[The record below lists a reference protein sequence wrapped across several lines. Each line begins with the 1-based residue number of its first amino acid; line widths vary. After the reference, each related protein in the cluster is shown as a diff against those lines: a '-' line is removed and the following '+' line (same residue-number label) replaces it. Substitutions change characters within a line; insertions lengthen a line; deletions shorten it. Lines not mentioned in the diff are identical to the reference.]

1 VKTFCALLGC
11 LLAFGAAAAD
21 PASIY
26 HDGWID
32 LNKNGKMDVYEDPS
46 QPIKKRVNDLLKR
59 MTLQEKLGQ
68 LWQGD
73 LAVAEG
79 ATMTQTIRDGGVG
92 SFLGGSSVI
101 ETPMLRN
108 KIQHVAIEQSRL
120 GIPLILGHDVIH
132 GFRTAFP
139 IPLAEACSWEPGL
152 FERTQTIAARE
163 AAAAGIDW
171 AFAPMV
177 DLARDP
183 RWGRIA
189 EGFGED
195 PYLGSLYAAADVRGF
210 QGTNLADPDHVLA
223 CMKHYVGYGATE
235 GGRDYNTTE
244 ISRFTLRNF
253 YLPQFKAG
261 VDAGALT
268 FMSAFNDLDGVPASG
283 NKFTLTEV
291 LRDEWKF
298 KGFVVSDY
306 NSVIELIDHGYAANN
321 EEAARFALTAGVD
334 MEMISTTYVCTVEE
348 QIKQKKISQAT
359 VDEAVRRILMVKFAK
374 GLFDH
379 PYTDEARYK
388 VAYLQP
394 DAIALSREAAQK
406 SCVLLKNDNHLLPL
420 PKQGQKIALIGPLG
434 DAPEEMVG
442 PWYSRAHSNEVI
454 SLANGMRQKLADAA
468 QLALARGC
476 SIIETGRD
484 RAHLGDYSKVQEHPT
499 ESEEIASAVALAKN
513 SDVVV
518 MALGEPLDWSGE
530 DGSRSSLDL
539 PGRQQEL
546 LNAVAATGKPIV
558 VVLFNGHPLA
568 LPPVFAKASAV
579 LEAWFPGTQAGNGVA
594 DLLFGDVDPS
604 GRLTVTLP
612 CSVGQVPIYYNHDDT
627 GRPGFG
633 RWHGN
638 YVDGPT
644 LPFLPF
650 GYGLTY
656 TTFQYGDVKLD
667 STTLKSDGTITAS
680 AQLTNTGTRAGTE
693 VAQLYIRDLAF
704 AAGTR
709 PVRELKGFRK
719 ITLQPGETQTVSFS
733 LTPDELGAYD
743 ADGHWIVQPGQFQ
756 LWICKDSASGDPAS
770 FELEK

>member
-1 VKTFCALLGC
+1 MKTFCALLGC
-11 LLAFGAAAAD
+11 LLVFGAAAD

-68 LWQGD
+68 LWQAHMD
-73 LAVAEG
+73 ADADV
-79 ATMTQTIRDGGVG
+79 TMAQTIRDGGVG
-92 SFLGGSSVI
+92 SFLDGSSHI
-101 ETPMLRN
+101 ENPILRN
-108 KIQHVAIEQSRL
+108 KVQHIAIEQSRL
-120 GIPLILGHDVIH
+120 GIPLILGHDAIH

-139 IPLAEACSWEPGL
+139 IPLAEACAWEPSL

-171 AFAPMV
+171 TFAPMV

-183 RWGRIA
+183 RWGRIV

-195 PYLGSLYAAADVRGF
+195 PYLGSLYAAANVRGF
-210 QGTNLADPDHVLA
+210 QGTNVADPNRVVA

-244 ISRFTLRNF
+244 ISPFTLRNF

-261 VDAGALT
+261 LDAGALT
-268 FMSAFNDLDGVPASG
+268 VMSAFNDLDGIPTSG
-283 NKFTLTEV
+283 NKFTLTDV

-306 NSVIELIDHGYAANN
+306 QSVSQMIDHGIAANE
-321 EEAARFALTAGVD
+321 EEAARLALTAGVD
-334 MEMISTTYVCTVEE
+334 MEMVSTTYVDTVAE

-359 VDEAVRRILMVKFAK
+359 VDEAVRRVLLVKFAK

-379 PYTDEARYK
+379 PYTDETRYK

-394 DAIALSREAAQK
+394 DAIALSREAAEK
-406 SCVLLKNDNHLLPL
+406 SCVLLKNDKNLLPL
-420 PKQGQKIALIGPLG
+420 SKQKKIALIGPLG
-434 DAPEEMVG
+434 DTPEEMVG

-454 SLANGMRQKLADAA
+454 SLATGVRQKLTDAA
-468 QLALARGC
+468 DLSVVRGC
-476 SIIETGRD
+476 AIIETGRE
-484 RAHLGDYSKVQEHPT
+484 RTHLGDYAKIFEHPT
-499 ESEEIASAVALAKN
+499 TSNEIANAVALAQ
-513 SDVVV
+513 SADVVV
-518 MALGEPLDWSGE
+518 MALGEPIDWSGE

-546 LNAVAATGKPIV
+546 LNAIAATGKPIV

-612 CSVGQVPIYYNHDDT
+612 YDVGQVPIYYNHDNT

-656 TTFQYGDVKLD
+656 TTFQYGSVKLD
-667 STTLKSDGTITAS
+667 SATLKSDGTLTAS
-680 AQLTNTGTRAGTE
+680 AQLTNTGARTGTE

-719 ITLQPGETQTVSFS
+719 VTLQPGETQTVSFT

-756 LWICKDSASGDPAS
+756 LWICKDSASGDPAA

>member
-1 VKTFCALLGC
+1 VKLLFVLIGALLV
-11 LLAFGAAAAD
+11 FGATAAD

-26 HDGWID
+26 HDDWID

-46 QPIKKRVNDLLKR
+46 QSIKKRVNDLLKR

-68 LWQGD
+68 LWQAHMD
-73 LAVAEG
+73 QDADTAM
-79 ATMTQTIRDGGVG
+79 ARTIRDGGVG
-92 SFLGGSSVI
+92 SFLDGSSQI
-101 ETPMLRN
+101 ETPIMRN
-108 KIQHVAIEQSRL
+108 KLQHIAIEQSRL
-120 GIPLILGHDVIH
+120 GIPLILGHDAIH
-132 GFRTAFP
+132 GFRTCFP
-139 IPLAEACSWEPGL
+139 IPLAEACAWEPSL
-152 FERTQTIAARE
+152 FERTQTMAARE

-195 PYLGSLYAAADVRGF
+195 PYLGSLYAAANVRGF
-210 QGTNLADPDHVLA
+210 QGTNVADSDRVIA
-223 CMKHYVGYGATE
+223 CLKHYVGYGATE

-268 FMSAFNDLDGVPASG
+268 IMSAFNDLDGIPASG
-283 NKFTLTEV
+283 NKFTLTDV

-306 NSVIELIDHGYAANN
+306 NSVVELMDHGLAANQ
-321 EEAARFALTAGVD
+321 EQAARFALTAGVD
-334 MEMISTTYVCTVEE
+334 MEMMSTTYVGTVSE
-348 QIKQKKISQAT
+348 QIKGKKMSQAT
-359 VDEAVRRILMVKFAK
+359 VDEAVRRVLMVKFAK

-379 PYTDEARYK
+379 PYTDEKLYK
-388 VAYLQP
+388 VVYLKP
-394 DAIALSREAAQK
+394 DAIALSREAAEK

-420 PKQGQKIALIGPLG
+420 QKQGRKIALIGPLG
-434 DAPEEMVG
+434 EAPEEMVG

-454 SLANGMRQKLADAA
+454 SLATGMRQKLADAA
-468 QLALARGC
+468 ALSLARGC

-484 RAHLGDYSKVQEHPT
+484 RGHLENYAKIEEHPT
-499 ESEEIASAVALAKN
+499 ETNEIANAVALAKN
-513 SDVVV
+513 ADIVV
-518 MALGEPLDWSGE
+518 MALGEPIDWSGE

-546 LNAVAATGKPIV
+546 LDAVAATGKPIV
-558 VVLFNGHPLA
+558 VVLFNGHPLV

-579 LEAWFPGTQAGNGVA
+579 LEAWFPGTQAGNGIA

-612 CSVGQVPIYYNHDDT
+612 YDIGQVPIYYNHDNT
-627 GRPGFG
+627 GRPGFK
-633 RWHGN
+633 RWDGN

-656 TTFQYGDVKLD
+656 TTFHYGDVKLD
-667 STTLKSDGTITAS
+667 SAALKSGGTLTAS

-719 ITLQPGETQTVSFS
+719 VTLQPGETQTVSFT

-756 LWICKDSASGDPAS
+756 LWICKDSASGNPAS
-770 FELEK
+770 FDLEK